1 MAAPPSSAS
10 HPATDTV
17 NSPQPSTSTGANS
30 SKPFRPSAAGAP
42 SLRSP
47 MFSPQHLIGK
57 PVNPS
62 VPATPHAVLY
72 PVGGA
77 AHRGFP
83 LRPAVGLRNSD
94 QLVTVANHAGYLRSS
109 SPMAVMNFAA
119 AMAAASQSRPYV
131 YSGSEHAMAAA
142 VAASAHGMRPPAPQI
157 QQQGHH
163 FVAPRPAAQEGPLRA
178 NVAYA
183 VGAVDLFLYGSRE
196 KHLNCST
203 NPSFSPSYSR
213 LEFFLRLVASVPV
226 MPISTEQNDAKER
239 EKSVEDAFVMV
250 RGRKVRLL
258 DSGSDSLY
266 ALGRSWIRNGL
277 TQETHSSIGDSIKLL
292 PKPLP
297 PSIVEEML
305 KRKENS
311 KDEENGEDEHGDSVE
326 HLSSQDLLAGHI
338 KRAKRVRA
346 RLRRERLLRIERYK
360 QRLSL
365 LLPAPSDAGHAP
377 PGS

>member
-163 FVAPRPAAQEGPLRA
+163 FVAPRPAAPR
-178 NVAYA
+178 
-183 VGAVDLFLYGSRE
+183 GASVPTHQ
-196 KHLNCST
+196 K
-203 NPSFSPSYSR
+203 
-213 LEFFLRLVASVPV
+213 VASVPV